1 MIENLAEEIKKANA
15 GNMEAMLR
23 VVSFIV
29 WEDESQPIDSDPL
42 QLAVDYLNSAI
53 SQQNPQAMVMLGRMY
68 ENGRGLPQDYDTA
81 FRLYTQAAG
90 EGDDEGAL
98 KLGSCYLAGHGTAA
112 DMDKAYKCF
121 FQSCILQNPKGYLAI
136 GDMIMNGQSIDID
149 PFTAFGCYNQ
159 ALELLEGKTPF
170 PEYPETCLRIGQC
183 LYHGNGI
190 AKNLNDA
197 RFYLSEAVEYFKPNL
212 AGNEA
217 ERLSDYRTA
226 QAELKAVNDEL
237 AAAS

>member
-1 MIENLAEEIKKANA
+1 MIENLAEEISKANA
-15 GNMEAMLR
+15 GDMEAMLR
-23 VVSFIV
+23 VVSYIV

-42 QLAVDYLNSAI
+42 QLAVDYLNRAI
-53 SQQNPQAMVMLGRMY
+53 SQQEPQAMVMLGQMY
-68 ENGRGLPQDYDTA
+68 ENGRGMPQDYGAA
-81 FRLYTQAAG
+81 FRLYSQAAG

-112 DMDKAYKCF
+112 DMDKAYKYY
-121 FQSCILQNPKGYLAI
+121 FQACLMQNPKGYLAI

-159 ALELLEGKTPF
+159 ALELFKGKTPF
-170 PEYPETCLRIGQC
+170 PEYPAICLRMGQC
-183 LYHGNGI
+183 LYHGYGI
-190 AKNLNDA
+190 SKNLDDA
-197 RFYLSEAVEYFKPNL
+197 CFYLSEAVEHFKPNL

-217 ERLSDYRTA
+217 ERLSDYQTA